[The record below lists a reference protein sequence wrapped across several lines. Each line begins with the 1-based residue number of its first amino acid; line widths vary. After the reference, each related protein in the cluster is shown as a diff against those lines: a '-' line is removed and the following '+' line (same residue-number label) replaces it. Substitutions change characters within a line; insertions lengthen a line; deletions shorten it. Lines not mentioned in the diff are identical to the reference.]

1 MRWSVV
7 LLLRGGVALL
17 QVSGI
22 FLLRGRVRGVGLGLG
37 RECFVAF
44 LVFVVFVAFVGGV
57 GEHLE
62 WVGRV
67 LEGAKTG
74 YRCSL

>member
-1 MRWSVV
+1 M
-7 LLLRGGVALL
+7 LLGGIVALL

-22 FLLRGRVRGVGLGLG
+22 FLLRGRVCGVGLGLS
-37 RECFVAF
+37 RKCFVGF

-57 GEHLE
+57 GEHFE

-67 LEGAKTG
+67 LEGGTTG
-74 YRCSL
+74 YQCSL